1 MKKVYTIVITFLI
14 LIVHTMTALGATV
27 KDLENSKANV
37 DNRIQTI
44 RQQKAQQQQKAQELL
59 GEAEELKGNVDEKE
73 KQLDELTQD
82 LQNIIAYL
90 NEVQASIAEA
100 EENLK
105 QREEEAVERLRVMYE
120 NSNKTIFDLL
130 AESGNLSEFFEKL
143 ELYKWIAQ
151 KDNEVI
157 MELDVARK
165 ELEIKRAMLD
175 GDYTQLVA
183 DINKTKE
190 DLDNLRL
197 TRADLLENISKS
209 QEQIRS
215 LSSQEDQL
223 EQESRNLAA
232 QIKNMQTSGKYVGG
246 TFTWPLPSDYTVHS
260 KFGWRRHP
268 VYGDYRMHTGVD
280 IGGPYGA
287 AIVAAN
293 SGTVIFSGYGSGYG
307 YYIIIDHGGGYSTL
321 YGHSSKLL
329 VSKGTYVQKGQT
341 IALVGSTGVATGPH
355 LHFEVRINGD
365 PVDPMNYFKKQ

>member
-1 MKKVYTIVITFLI
+1 M
-14 LIVHTMTALGATV
+14 
-27 KDLENSKANV
+27 
-37 DNRIQTI
+37 
-44 RQQKAQQQQKAQELL
+44 
-59 GEAEELKGNVDEKE
+59 
-73 KQLDELTQD
+73 DELTQD

-190 DLDNLRL
+190 DLDNLRI
-197 TRADLLENISKS
+197 TRAELLENISKA

-215 LSSQEDQL
+215 LSSQETSWNKVATRPK
-223 EQESRNLAA
+223 SRTCRQAA
-232 QIKNMQTSGKYVGG
+232 NMWRNIHMVVAFGLHRSFEVRMET
-246 TFTWPLPSDYTVHS
+246 PSVS
-260 KFGWRRHP
+260 AI
-268 VYGDYRMHTGVD
+268 TGCTRVD

-293 SGTVIFSGYGSGYG
+293 SGTVIFSDTDR
-307 YYIIIDHGGGYSTL
+307 IRVL
-321 YGHSSKLL
+321 YHHRPRRRILHL
-329 VSKGTYVQKGQT
+329 VH
-341 IALVGSTGVATGPH
+341 IAA
-355 LHFEVRINGD
+355 NCW
-365 PVDPMNYFKKQ
+365 

>member
-1 MKKVYTIVITFLI
+1 M
-14 LIVHTMTALGATV
+14 
-27 KDLENSKANV
+27 
-37 DNRIQTI
+37 
-44 RQQKAQQQQKAQELL
+44 
-59 GEAEELKGNVDEKE
+59 DEKE

-190 DLDNLRL
+190 DLDNLRI
-197 TRADLLENISKS
+197 TRAELLENISKA

-246 TFTWPLPSDYTVHS
+246 TFTWPLPSDYRSFEVR
-260 KFGWRRHP
+260 WRRHP
-268 VYGDYRMHTGVD
+268 YTAITGC
-280 IGGPYGA
+280 
-287 AIVAAN
+287 
-293 SGTVIFSGYGSGYG
+293 TRSGYRRSLRSRYRC
-307 YYIIIDHGGGYSTL
+307 S
-321 YGHSSKLL
+321 
-329 VSKGTYVQKGQT
+329 
-341 IALVGSTGVATGPH
+341 
-355 LHFEVRINGD
+355 
-365 PVDPMNYFKKQ
+365 